1 MRKKT
6 SSGRHFGFSP
16 TPVAKVQ
23 LVRLASSV
31 LLASLLIQCND
42 ISVNPGPST
51 KISCPRCLK
60 TVRRNQAFGLCVL
73 CKSRFHL
80 KCLDANFESGSTC
93 HFCSVPSSAEQQL
106 DGSLN
111 DSFAVPATSDATL
124 KLRGLKFIHQNIRR
138 LRKKLNELRVFIT
151 QSPRIHIIALTETW
165 LNSSISDAEVS
176 LPGFTLFRRD
186 RLVRKGGGVA
196 VFVSEL
202 INAVRR
208 SDLEIDESVWIEI
221 FLPKSKSILFGT
233 FYRPPSES
241 ASQPDLDYLDRFYN
255 SLDGAAAEGKET
267 IVNGDF
273 KCDYLPKKPSS
284 ETQKLK
290 EFFKTF
296 GLTQLINE
304 PTRTTSTSATLI
316 DLFATTNPRNISRA
330 VVAESCLS
338 DHDMLISVRKIN
350 NFKEQPRVIS
360 AGIMLSTIQ
369 LFSAVI

>member
-1 MRKKT
+1 MRSGVLLLLVFVFTRDLSNSKCLTPLVNQEVNSSGLAVGQELSSFVGFEQPVRKKT
-6 SSGRHFGFSP
+6 SSGRHFGFSL

-23 LVRLASSV
+23 LVRLTRSV
-31 LLASLLIQCND
+31 LLASLLLQCND

-51 KISCPRCLK
+51 KITCPRCLK
-60 TVRRNQAFGLCVL
+60 TVRRNQAFGFCVL

-93 HFCSVPSSAEQQL
+93 HFCSVPSSAEQQF
-106 DGSLN
+106 DDSLN
-111 DSFAVPATSDATL
+111 DSFVVPATSDATL
-124 KLRGLKFIHQNIRR
+124 KLRGLKFIHQNIRS

-165 LNSSISDAEVS
+165 LNSNISDAEVS

-196 VFVSEL
+196 VFVSES

-241 ASQPDLDYLDRFYN
+241 DSQPDVDYLARVYN
-255 SLDGAAAEGKET
+255 SLDSAAAEGKE
-267 IVNGDF
+267 IVVNGDF
-273 KCDYLPKKPSS
+273 NCDYLPKKPSS
-284 ETQKLK
+284 ETK
-290 EFFKTF
+290 
-296 GLTQLINE
+296 
-304 PTRTTSTSATLI
+304 
-316 DLFATTNPRNISRA
+316 
-330 VVAESCLS
+330 
-338 DHDMLISVRKIN
+338 
-350 NFKEQPRVIS
+350 
-360 AGIMLSTIQ
+360 
-369 LFSAVI
+369 